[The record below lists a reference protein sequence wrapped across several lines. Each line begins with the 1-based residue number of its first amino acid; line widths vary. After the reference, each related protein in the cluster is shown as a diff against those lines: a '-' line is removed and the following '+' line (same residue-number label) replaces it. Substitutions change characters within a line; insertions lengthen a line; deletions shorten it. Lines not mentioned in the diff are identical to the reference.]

1 MHNRNLGRGIAGAL
15 ATLILTAGAALALET
30 LSVAVP
36 SGDSF
41 TATAVIRAGEG
52 GATVF
57 SERPEEEG
65 GKSTEFRVVF
75 DENSET
81 FSINDGIEMPYVPG
95 QEYTVVAEAREIAGL
110 WAVDVVVYDAVG
122 LPIGLELGIEM
133 ADAPTYVTATA
144 ADVIDLGCE

>member
-1 MHNRNLGRGIAGAL
+1 MHNRKLGRGIAGAL
-15 ATLILTAGAALALET
+15 AALILTAGAALALET

-41 TATAVIRAGEG
+41 TATAVIRAGDG

-57 SERPEEEG
+57 SERPVEEE
-65 GKSTEFRVVF
+65 GKSTEFSVVF

-81 FSINDGIEMPYVPG
+81 FSINGGVGMPYVPG
-95 QEYTVVAEAREIAGL
+95 QEYTVVAEGRRILGAWL
-110 WAVDVVVYDAVG
+110 VDVTVYDAMG

-144 ADVIDLGCE
+144 ADVIDLDCE